1 MIVPRR
7 ALPVFVLVLLVA
19 GSLHAHAD
27 TRSLRATEV
36 VGSLEISADAGLGRI
51 DIHRDLAAVLQRDE
65 GIVSLVDISIP
76 GDPIIL
82 GRYDDDARQSLDGD
96 LAFSSDGRWLFY
108 ARQTVQFFKDGIHVL
123 DVSDP
128 TAPSLASYQPGGGSL
143 RVGYFDDGTN
153 EWVVALDAI
162 TGFVV
167 YRFEPTSG
175 VLVPVHVNAL
185 PETKVGGPSSAGIQ
199 IVQDPILKQPL
210 MYASTGKTGVEVF
223 DFSDPT
229 NPELLGSWADIGLA
243 EIEVKVAGKKRT
255 IYGAS
260 EYWFDKTQEPVVVE
274 LDASDLSKIKR
285 SRVFSTGAD
294 PDDRFRVQGMALS
307 GPTLVA
313 AHSELGIVAF
323 TPRLHNGL
331 TVATFDDER
340 NSAAGVF
347 GDGNYSFDVEFRKG
361 LAYVTDAATGTLTVI
376 RSTLF

>member
-1 MIVPRR
+1 MTVSRR
-7 ALPVFVLVLLVA
+7 ALPVFVLGLLVA
-19 GSLHAHAD
+19 GSLHAHAE

-36 VGSLEISADAGLGRI
+36 VASLEISEDAGLGRI
-51 DIHRDLAAVLQRDE
+51 DIHGDLAAVLQRDE
-65 GIVSLVDISIP
+65 GIVSLVDISVP
-76 GDPIIL
+76 ADPIIL
-82 GRYDDDARQSLDGD
+82 GRFDDDARQSLDGD

-128 TAPSLASYQPGGGSL
+128 TAPRHASYQPGGGSL

-175 VLVPVHVNAL
+175 VLIPVHISPL
-185 PETKVGGPSSAGIQ
+185 PGLKVGGPASAGIQ
-199 IVQDPILKQPL
+199 ILQDPILKKPL
-210 MYASTGKTGVEVF
+210 MYAATGKTGVEVF

-229 NPELLGSWADIGLA
+229 NPELLGSWGDMGLA
-243 EIEVKVAGKKRT
+243 EIEVKVSGKKRT

-260 EYWFDKTQEPVVVE
+260 EYWFDKTQEPVVIE
-274 LDASDLSKIKR
+274 LNASELSKIKGFR
-285 SRVFSTGAD
+285 TFRTGAE

-307 GPTLVA
+307 GTTVVA
-313 AHSELGIVAF
+313 AHSELGVVAF
-323 TPRLHNGL
+323 TPRVGHGL
-331 TVATFDDER
+331 QLATFDDKR

-347 GDGNYSFDVEFRKG
+347 GDGNYSFDIELRKG
-361 LAYVTDAATGTLTVI
+361 LAYVTDAATGTLTII
-376 RSTLF
+376 RSSLF

>member
-1 MIVPRR
+1 MTVPRHV
-7 ALPVFVLVLLVA
+7 LPIFVLVVLFA
-19 GSLHAHAD
+19 GSIHAHAD
-27 TRSLRATEV
+27 TRNLRATEV
-36 VGSLEISADAGLGRI
+36 VASLEISADAGLGRI
-51 DIHRDLAAVLQRDE
+51 DIHGDLAAVLQRDE

-76 GDPIIL
+76 ADPIIL
-82 GRYDDDARQSLDGD
+82 GRYADDARQSLDGD
-96 LAFSSDGRWLFY
+96 LAFSSDGRWVFY
-108 ARQTVQFFKDGIHVL
+108 ARQTVQFFKDGVHVL

-128 TAPSLASYQPGGGSL
+128 TTPRLASYQPGGGSL
-143 RVGYFDDGTN
+143 RIGYFDDGAN

-162 TGFVV
+162 SGFVV
-167 YRFEPTSG
+167 YRFEPTAG

-199 IVQDPILKQPL
+199 IVQDPILKKPL

-229 NPELLGSWADIGLA
+229 NPALLGSWTDMGLA
-243 EIEVKVAGKKRT
+243 EIEVKVSGKKRT

-260 EYWFDKTQEPVVVE
+260 EYWFDKTQDPVVVE

-285 SRVFSTGAD
+285 SRLFSTGAD
-294 PDDRFRVQGMALS
+294 PDDRFRVQGMALGGS
-307 GPTLVA
+307 TLVA

-323 TPRLHNGL
+323 TPRIDNGL

-340 NSAAGVF
+340 NSAAGVL
-347 GDGNYSFDVEFRKG
+347 GARNYSFDVEFRKG